1 MKTPQLH
8 KTDLARIAPM
18 QRDRQRICL
27 ERLRNGYPPFS
38 YRPLHALLHE
48 IFNVQPTLFGPVEPT
63 DWNTIEDSLRKRCK
77 LGNETS
83 ANLGVARG
91 LYHWIVDNGILGRS
105 QKFYPLSMGAGGS
118 VTYWL
123 HVILSIEGKATVP
136 FIDPRRARGLGKE
149 GRRFVFSM
157 MHERIRVDN
166 PDYSKVRFAILK
178 FPEASG
184 DMRPPVLYT
193 DDGVELFSRDQ
204 LESMVAETYELWR
217 EVYGER
223 VSGARRAAAGRAGS
237 LL

>member
-1 MKTPQLH
+1 
-8 KTDLARIAPM
+8 M

-27 ERLRNGYPPFS
+27 EQLRNGYPPFS

-63 DWNTIEDSLRKRCK
+63 DWSTIEDSLRKRCK
-77 LGNETS
+77 LGNETT
-83 ANLGVARG
+83 ANLSVARG
-91 LYHWIVDNGILGRS
+91 LYNWIVDNGIEGRS
-105 QKFYPLSMGAGGS
+105 KKFFPLSMGAGGS
-118 VTYWL
+118 FTYWL
-123 HVILSIEGKATVP
+123 PVILSIEGKATVP

-157 MHERIRVDN
+157 MHERIRVDDD
-166 PDYSKVRFAILK
+166 DYSRARFVILK
-178 FPEASG
+178 FLESG
-184 DMRPPVLYT
+184 DDIRTPVLYA

-204 LESMVAETYELWR
+204 LESMVTETFELWR

-223 VSGARRAAAGRAGS
+223 VSGARRAAAGRAGT